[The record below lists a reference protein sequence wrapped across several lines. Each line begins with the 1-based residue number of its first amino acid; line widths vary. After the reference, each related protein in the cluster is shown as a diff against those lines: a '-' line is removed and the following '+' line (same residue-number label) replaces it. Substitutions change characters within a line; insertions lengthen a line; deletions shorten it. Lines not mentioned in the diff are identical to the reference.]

1 MASYSTGYYSA
12 IEFGE
17 PITFMAGFN
26 IFSSSVDGAPDVSDH
41 GNLISIT
48 LIDTSQAITRLVS
61 VATFMLVA
69 LAI

>member
-12 IEFGE
+12 INFGD

-26 IFSSSVDGAPDVSDH
+26 VFSSSVDGAPDASDH

-48 LIDTSQAITRLVS
+48 LIDTAQATRLVS
-61 VATFMLVA
+61 VASFVLLALV
-69 LAI
+69 I